1 MFSMN
6 DVEVKSK
13 LRSWIISRS
22 KQQVADHE
30 LTDDTPVI
38 ESGYLSSLDV
48 VELILYIESLL
59 DDEIEI
65 EDLEPEVFTST
76 NTIYATF
83 FAQDTTQ

>member
-1 MFSMN
+1 M
-6 DVEVKSK
+6 DEAEVKGK
-13 LRSWIISRS
+13 LRSWIISQS

-48 VELILYIESLL
+48 VEFVLYIESLL
-59 DDEIEI
+59 DAEIEL

-76 NTIYATF
+76 NTMYATF
-83 FAQDTTQ
+83 FARNAAQ